1 LKTASDS
8 EVTEK
13 QESYR
18 KSLESLHKNLYKLTW
33 YMRGGVSISE
43 IHDMPANHIKH
54 LNDIVNDNFELSKSA
69 GVPIL

>member
-1 LKTASDS
+1 MKTASDS

-13 QESYR
+13 QESYK
-18 KSLESLHKNLYKLTW
+18 KSLDTLHKSLYKLTW

-43 IHDMPANHIKH
+43 LHDMPANHIKY
-54 LNDIVNDNFELSKSA
+54 LNEIVSDNFELSKSA